1 MNIFPQFCPVML
13 SRPWCAGHRTHAVY
27 CGEHSLADSSKL
39 DHSQLRNTGYHLLD
53 KLKLHNSCHCGRY
66 HNPQANLSPF
76 QQQSSFRLPTQT
88 VGRST
93 RLLQECIGTSSATL
107 SLILLTSMSDVCW
120 VPAEIP
126 WYSWTL
132 VVELNSVCS
141 CLDEGESGDLGLESL
156 ELIPHNLVFLSE
168 SVDSIN
174 HLLGKLILR
183 VSQFVLVWDSLGW
196 PD

>member
-1 MNIFPQFCPVML
+1 MEDTTTLRLIFLHSSSSQVSVSRHKQWGGQHVCCKNVLGHPQQ
-13 SRPWCAGHRTHAVY
+13 RYPWSCWHPCQMCAEYQQRFRGIPGAEDQNR
-27 CGEHSLADSSKL
+27 SKVL
-39 DHSQLRNTGYHLLD
+39 
-53 KLKLHNSCHCGRY
+53 
-66 HNPQANLSPF
+66 
-76 QQQSSFRLPTQT
+76 
-88 VGRST
+88 V
-93 RLLQECIGTSSATL
+93 
-107 SLILLTSMSDVCW
+107 W
-120 VPAEIP
+120 VPITVMDT
-126 WYSWTL
+126 WTL